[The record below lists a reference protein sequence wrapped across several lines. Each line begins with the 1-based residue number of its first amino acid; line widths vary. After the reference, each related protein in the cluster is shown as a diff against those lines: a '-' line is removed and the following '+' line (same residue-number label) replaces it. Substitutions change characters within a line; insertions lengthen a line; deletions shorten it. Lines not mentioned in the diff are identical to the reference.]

1 MEEGGI
7 KEYVLKV
14 DMPFEFEY
22 QGFNNNRE
30 RIAKIY
36 DNGIEKGVNLERTS
50 TLKAGDTI
58 KVSINLPE
66 GQELSEVGG
75 SLER

>member
-1 MEEGGI
+1 MR
-7 KEYVLKV
+7 
-14 DMPFEFEY
+14 Y

-36 DNGIEKGVNLERTS
+36 DNGIEKGVNLERTKYIKS
-50 TLKAGDTI
+50 WSTI